1 MRFDLIPLQEFI
13 KNNAKTPTK
22 DIIKDFK
29 VKINEFLSQASKVN
43 EEDYQ
48 KKEISIFLEKTYN
61 YKTNIKG
68 NKNNFIKFIIICT
81 AKDFFII
88 DAKEYKKPF
97 C

>member
-29 VKINEFLSQASKVN
+29 VKINEFLSQASKAN

-48 KKEISIFLEKTYN
+48 KKEISNFLEKTYN

-68 NKNNFIKFIIICT
+68 NIDLTIYVDDIANVIFEIKSTIN
-81 AKDFFII
+81 K
-88 DAKEYKKPF
+88 KEFPQS
-97 C
+97 